1 MLQTKDPERTFTCL
15 IEHVAAV
22 RDTHRALYNGHVV
35 IIVERNLGFEAEH
48 LYRYCR
54 LIPNSSFLR
63 ECNSTRIGI
72 LTTQVFKMAYVT
84 FLNVLL
90 REERVLCVSDA
101 TFVDSLGQKTR
112 VALHD
117 QLAFFGVSF
126 SAVENQFSKQRMAI
140 GGKTGGGKDD
150 LAMAMLFGL
159 YFALDQRYTTVA

>member
-1 MLQTKDPERTFTCL
+1 
-15 IEHVAAV
+15 
-22 RDTHRALYNGHVV
+22 
-35 IIVERNLGFEAEH
+35 
-48 LYRYCR
+48 
-54 LIPNSSFLR
+54 
-63 ECNSTRIGI
+63 
-72 LTTQVFKMAYVT
+72 MAYVT